1 MWATASTGARAATGN
16 VSDVTD
22 TQTRD
27 DVDQAIAEV
36 EEQLSFLFNR
46 VRVTFKENAARIHPE
61 LSPVGYKILSS
72 IVRLGET
79 NASALADSLET
90 DKAVVSRQLRMLEE
104 AGLVESRADVRDGR
118 ARVLSA
124 TPEAVERVRAVRG
137 QQQDRLRGLLRSRP
151 EHEVREFAA
160 MLHLIS
166 VG

>member
-1 MWATASTGARAATGN
+1 

-104 AGLVESRADVRDGR
+104 AGLVESRADAKDGR

-124 TPEAVERVRAVRG
+124 TPEAVDRVRAVRG